1 MPRSEPSR
9 ASAFAADVF
18 KLVTGTTLAQA
29 VAVLASPLLT
39 RLYGPE
45 AFGFLA
51 LFISITSI
59 LGVVACM
66 RYEFAIMLPQEDRE
80 AANLLALSLLSAVVV
95 SGLTVPALYFGGVA
109 LLSLIRAPGLAPYL
123 VLVPPYIF
131 VSGVFLALNYWN
143 SRTKHFG
150 RLSVARVTSS
160 LATVG
165 TQLGAGFGGY
175 ATGGSLIGASLVG
188 VSVSTGVLGGQI
200 WRDDRALLRGS
211 ISWRGMLEGLR
222 RYKKFP
228 LIDSGSALLNTAS
241 WQLPAFLLAAFFSP
255 VVVGFYSLGFMV
267 LQFPMSLI
275 GSSIAQVFFQRAAEA
290 RSDGTFSHLVEN
302 VFRLLIMIGIFP
314 ILTVTIIGPDLF
326 AVVFGENWTEAG
338 VYAQILSVWAF
349 VWFISSP
356 LSTIWA
362 VLEKQTF
369 GMRVTTLN
377 FVTRVGSLI
386 LGGMSG
392 SPVVAL
398 SLFAGS
404 GVLVYGY
411 LNVKMMLF
419 SGVRLLDVR
428 KHVLSSLRLFSLFGV
443 LLVGLKAAGA
453 GPTIL
458 VVAACVLGLIY
469 YLYIARTDHTVRSL
483 ISSLGSRT

>member
-80 AANLLALSLLSAVVV
+80 AANLLALSLLSVAVV
-95 SGLTVPALYFGGVA
+95 SGLTIPALYFGGDP

-211 ISWRGMLEGLR
+211 VSWRGMLEGLKRYR
-222 RYKKFP
+222 RFP

-267 LQFPMSLI
+267 LQLPMSLI

-290 RSDGTFSHLVEN
+290 RSDGTLSHLVEN

-377 FVTRVGSLI
+377 FVTRVASLV

-404 GVLVYGY
+404 GILVYGY

-469 YLYIARTDHTVRSL
+469 YLYIARTDRTVRSL

>member
-1 MPRSEPSR
+1 
-9 ASAFAADVF
+9 
-18 KLVTGTTLAQA
+18 
-29 VAVLASPLLT
+29 
-39 RLYGPE
+39 
-45 AFGFLA
+45 
-51 LFISITSI
+51 
-59 LGVVACM
+59 
-66 RYEFAIMLPQEDRE
+66 
-80 AANLLALSLLSAVVV
+80 
-95 SGLTVPALYFGGVA
+95 
-109 LLSLIRAPGLAPYL
+109 
-123 VLVPPYIF
+123 
-131 VSGVFLALNYWN
+131 
-143 SRTKHFG
+143 
-150 RLSVARVTSS
+150 
-160 LATVG
+160 
-165 TQLGAGFGGY
+165 
-175 ATGGSLIGASLVG
+175 
-188 VSVSTGVLGGQI
+188 
-200 WRDDRALLRGS
+200 
-211 ISWRGMLEGLR
+211 MLEGLKRYR
-222 RYKKFP
+222 RFP

-255 VVVGFYSLGFMV
+255 VVVGFYSLSFMV
-267 LQFPMSLI
+267 LQLPMSLI

-290 RSDGTFSHLVEN
+290 RSDGTLSHLVEN

-377 FVTRVGSLI
+377 FVTRVASLV

-404 GVLVYGY
+404 GILVYGY

-419 SGVRLLDVR
+419 SGVRLIDVR
-428 KHVLSSLRLFSLFGV
+428 KHTFSSLGLFAPFGV

-453 GPTIL
+453 EPPVL
-458 VVAACVLGLIY
+458 VVAACVLGLAY
-469 YLYIARTDHTVRSL
+469 YLYIARTDPAVRSL
-483 ISSLGSRT
+483 ISSMGSRT

>member
-1 MPRSEPSR
+1 
-9 ASAFAADVF
+9 
-18 KLVTGTTLAQA
+18 
-29 VAVLASPLLT
+29 
-39 RLYGPE
+39 
-45 AFGFLA
+45 
-51 LFISITSI
+51 
-59 LGVVACM
+59 
-66 RYEFAIMLPQEDRE
+66 
-80 AANLLALSLLSAVVV
+80 
-95 SGLTVPALYFGGVA
+95 
-109 LLSLIRAPGLAPYL
+109 
-123 VLVPPYIF
+123 
-131 VSGVFLALNYWN
+131 
-143 SRTKHFG
+143 
-150 RLSVARVTSS
+150 
-160 LATVG
+160 
-165 TQLGAGFGGY
+165 
-175 ATGGSLIGASLVG
+175 
-188 VSVSTGVLGGQI
+188 
-200 WRDDRALLRGS
+200 
-211 ISWRGMLEGLR
+211 MLEGLKRYR
-222 RYKKFP
+222 RFP

-255 VVVGFYSLGFMV
+255 VVVGFYSLSFMV
-267 LQFPMSLI
+267 LQLPMSLI

-290 RSDGTFSHLVEN
+290 RSDGTLSHLVEN

-377 FVTRVGSLI
+377 FVTRVASLV

-419 SGVRLLDVR
+419 SGVRLIDVR
-428 KHVLSSLRLFSLFGV
+428 KHVLSVSGCSLCLEFSLSDSG
-443 LLVGLKAAGA
+443 GR
-453 GPTIL
+453 
-458 VVAACVLGLIY
+458 C
-469 YLYIARTDHTVRSL
+469 RTS
-483 ISSLGSRT
+483 GSRGRGMCSRAHLLPVHRPKRPCGQIIDLRSGCPNVTLRAPLSPHQQYHLVTRFCDPE

>member
-80 AANLLALSLLSAVVV
+80 AANLLGLSLLSVAVV
-95 SGLTVPALYFGGVA
+95 SGLTIPALYFGGGA

-211 ISWRGMLEGLR
+211 VSWRGMLEGLKRYR
-222 RYKKFP
+222 RFP

-255 VVVGFYSLGFMV
+255 VVVGFYSLSFMV
-267 LQFPMSLI
+267 LQLPMSLI

-290 RSDGTFSHLVEN
+290 RSDGTLSHLVEN

-338 VYAQILSVWAF
+338 VYAQILSIWAF

-377 FVTRVGSLI
+377 FVTRVGSLA

-404 GVLVYGY
+404 GILVYGY

-419 SGVRLLDVR
+419 SGVRLIDVR
-428 KHVLSSLRLFSLFGV
+428 KHLLSSLRLFSLFGV

-453 GPTIL
+453 EPPVL
-458 VVAACVLGLIY
+458 VVAACVAGLIY
-469 YLYIARTDHTVRSL
+469 YLYIVQSDPAVRSL
-483 ISSLGSRT
+483 ISGLGSRT